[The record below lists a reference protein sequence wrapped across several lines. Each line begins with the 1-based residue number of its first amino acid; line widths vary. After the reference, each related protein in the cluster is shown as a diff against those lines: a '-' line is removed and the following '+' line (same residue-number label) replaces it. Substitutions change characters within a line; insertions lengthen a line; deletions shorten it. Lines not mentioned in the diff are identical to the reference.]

1 VITGV
6 RRHVLAALAAGVE
19 AGEDEAARD
28 VLRRADWVLRA
39 PAQRELS
46 RALIDAALLSGEF
59 GANDRDSVRHIHR
72 VAALNLAKR
81 YEVDVVNR
89 DDVAAAY
96 STLTTPALPRAPVA
110 TIFASCAV
118 AVSLLLFVWLAI
130 TIRTP
135 ARPVRPPTPLV
146 TGAYFHG
153 GKPARDDVLEKFVVT
168 ELTDLVIE
176 TDAERGGGHEGAPR
190 EKHAAELRNAPQIAA
205 RGPGLATAWRALID
219 SMDRWTNVRTTSR
232 NYRNAEADLGRRA
245 QDVND
250 QFAALGLGIYL
261 QADVMVDHGFPHAA
275 IFTFYVDD
283 VAFVRAGGEARR
295 VLSLRRLD
303 ELNLRHTL
311 LGRQGDEIGDP
322 VVLLDS
328 VDELVR
334 ERVMRVYSG
343 GAYPLGDSAWRMT
356 IYGAGIA
363 YQAGEAIRR
372 ELEVALHYETS
383 PNNHGRALADVAR
396 IITASVRRHEAR
408 HGIDRDRET
417 PLRYP
422 KQLAAYLPNDGSL
435 KSRRAAAELAA
446 YLSQIGN
453 DTATP
458 QFALWNLASLTFNRE
473 RWHSAEFYVGVVVIE
488 GLARQLGI
496 PARQPALWR
505 DSFDRQLLVSVAE
518 PLAAQSSEK
527 LRAAARQLW
536 IELYGEPM
544 LPIVDLLR

>member
-1 VITGV
+1 
-6 RRHVLAALAAGVE
+6 VLAALAAGVE
-19 AGEDEAARD
+19 AGEDEASREF
-28 VLRRADWVLRA
+28 LRHADWVLRA
-39 PAQRELS
+39 PARRELS
-46 RALIDAALLSGEF
+46 RALIDAALISGEY
-59 GANDRDSVRHIHR
+59 GASDRDAVRHIHR

-81 YEVDVVNR
+81 YEVDVGNR
-89 DDVAAAY
+89 DDVIAAY
-96 STLTTPALPRAPVA
+96 ATLSRPALPRAPVA
-110 TIFASCAV
+110 TIVATCAV
-118 AVSLLLFVWLAI
+118 VLSVLLLAWVAI

-135 ARPVRPPTPLV
+135 SRPQRPPTPLV

-153 GKPARDDVLEKFVVT
+153 GKPAQDDALEKFIAT

-176 TDAERGGGHEGAPR
+176 TDAERRGTHEAAPR
-190 EKHAAELRNAPQIAA
+190 EKHAAELRNAPEITT
-205 RGPGLATAWRALID
+205 RGPALAAAWRDLID
-219 SMDRWTNVRTTSR
+219 SLDRWTNVRKTSR
-232 NYRNAEADLGRRA
+232 NYHSAEAELGRRA
-245 QDVND
+245 QAVND

-261 QADVMVDHGFPHAA
+261 QADVMVDHGVPHAA
-275 IFTFYVDD
+275 VFTFSVDD
-283 VAFVRAGGEARR
+283 VAFVRAAGESRR
-295 VLSLRRLD
+295 VLSLRRVD
-303 ELNLRHTL
+303 ELNIRHTL

-334 ERVMRVYSG
+334 ERVMRAYG
-343 GAYPLGDSAWRMT
+343 GSAYPLGDGAWRTT

-372 ELEVALHYETS
+372 ELEVALGYPTDS
-383 PNNHGRALADVAR
+383 NNRARAMTDVAKL
-396 IITASVRRHEAR
+396 ITASVRRHEAR

-422 KQLAAYLPNDGSL
+422 KQLAAYVKNDGSIQ
-435 KSRRAAAELAA
+435 SRRAAAELAA

-453 DTATP
+453 DPATP

-488 GLARQLGI
+488 GLARQLGM
-496 PARQPALWR
+496 PAHGPALQH
-505 DSFDRQLLVSVAE
+505 DAFDRQLLVAVAE

>member
-1 VITGV
+1 
-6 RRHVLAALAAGVE
+6 VLAALAAGVE
-19 AGEDEAARD
+19 AGEDEAARE
-28 VLRRADWVLRA
+28 VLRHADWVLRA

-46 RALIDAALLSGEF
+46 RALIDAALICGVYGTS
-59 GANDRDSVRHIHR
+59 DRECVRHIHR

-81 YEVDVVNR
+81 YEVDVTNR
-89 DDVAAAY
+89 EDVALAY
-96 STLTTPALPRAPVA
+96 ATMARPALPRAPMA
-110 TIFASCAV
+110 TIAATCVV
-118 AVSLLLFVWLAI
+118 AVSVLLLVWLAI
-130 TIRTP
+130 TVRTP
-135 ARPVRPPTPLV
+135 SRPERPPTPLV

-153 GKPARDDVLEKFVVT
+153 GAPARDDVLEKFIVT

-176 TDAERGGGHEGAPR
+176 TDAERRGSSEGAPR
-190 EKHAAELRNAPQIAA
+190 EKHAAELRNAPLIAQ
-205 RGPGLATAWRALID
+205 RGPALATAWRELID
-219 SMDRWTNVRTTSR
+219 ALERWTHVRTTSR
-232 NYRNAEADLGRRA
+232 QYRQVEAELGRRA
-245 QDVND
+245 QAMND

-261 QADVMVDHGFPHAA
+261 QADVMVDRGVPHAA
-275 IFTFYVDD
+275 IFTFSVAD

-334 ERVMRVYSG
+334 ERVMYAYDGYR
-343 GAYPLGDSAWRMT
+343 YPLGDSAWRTT

-363 YQAGEAIRR
+363 AQAGEAIRR
-372 ELEVALHYETS
+372 ELEVALGYPTDR
-383 PNNHGRALADVAR
+383 NNFARATTDVSR
-396 IITASVRRHEAR
+396 LITASVRRHEAR
-408 HGIDRDRET
+408 HGIDRDRES

-422 KQLAAYLPNDGSL
+422 KQLAAYVKNDGSL
-435 KSRRAAAELAA
+435 ISRRAAAELSA

-453 DTATP
+453 DPATP

-473 RWHSAEFYVGVVVIE
+473 RWHSAEFYVGVVIVE
-488 GLARQLGI
+488 GLSRQLGI
-496 PARQPALWR
+496 PPLGPALR
-505 DSFDRQLLVSVAE
+505 HDAFDRQLLVAVAE

>member
-1 VITGV
+1 
-6 RRHVLAALAAGVE
+6 VLVALAAGVE
-19 AGEDEAARD
+19 AGEAEAARE
-28 VLRRADWVLRA
+28 VLRHADWVLRA
-39 PAQRELS
+39 PARRELS
-46 RALIDAALLSGEF
+46 RSLIDAALMCGEY
-59 GANDRDSVRHIHR
+59 GASDRDSVRHIYR

-81 YEVDVVNR
+81 YEVDVTNR
-89 DDVAAAY
+89 DDVIAAY
-96 STLTTPALPRAPVA
+96 ATVTRPVLPRAPLA
-110 TIFASCAV
+110 TIFASSAV
-118 AVSLLLFVWLAI
+118 AVSVLLLVWLAI

-153 GKPARDDVLEKFVVT
+153 GKPAQDDALEQFIAT
-168 ELTDLVIE
+168 ELTELVIE
-176 TDAERGGGHEGAPR
+176 TDAERRGSHDGAPR
-190 EKHAAELRNAPQIAA
+190 EKHAAELRNATQITA
-205 RGPGLATAWRALID
+205 RGLALASTWRELID
-219 SMDRWTNVRTTSR
+219 SIDRWANVRTTSR
-232 NYRNAEADLGRRA
+232 NFHSAEAELGRRA
-245 QDVND
+245 QAVND

-275 IFTFYVDD
+275 IFTFSVDD
-283 VAFVRAGGEARR
+283 VAFVRAGGETRR
-295 VLSLRRLD
+295 VLSLRRVD

-311 LGRQGDEIGDP
+311 LGRQGDELGDP

-334 ERVMRVYSG
+334 ERVMRAYG
-343 GAYPLGDSAWRMT
+343 GSAYPLGDGSWRMT

-372 ELEVALHYETS
+372 ELEAALHYPTDS
-383 PNNHGRALADVAR
+383 NNRARAEADVAR
-396 IITASVRRHEAR
+396 LITASVRRHEAR

-422 KQLAAYLPNDGSL
+422 KQLAAYVKNDGSIL
-435 KSRRAAAELAA
+435 SRRAAAELSA

-488 GLARQLGI
+488 GLARQLGMEV
-496 PARQPALWR
+496 RPALWR
-505 DSFDRQLLVSVAE
+505 DSFERQVLVATAE